1 MNNKHFLAILLSTT
15 FALMV
20 VALYNGFPLAEGDT
34 GAYIQ
39 QAIYPHFA
47 PDRTPFYGIFLR
59 ITSLWRS
66 LWFPVFAQC
75 LLLGFLIIQFI
86 SKVDPIG
93 NKLNPNTRRLLLIV
107 LAIVSLTCAPWV
119 AAYLMPDVFAG
130 ILLLAILLFIT
141 TPAGNKISTLYTIF
155 ILGSLIIH
163 NSHFLITLLFALAL
177 LAYSFKGKEMLLVK
191 RSLVLV
197 GLCFITWATLSGMN
211 AAKKYGFVFSRG
223 SNIFMVAKLAE
234 TGILNIYLDENCP
247 KNNLR
252 LCNYK
257 TQIPQSL
264 SEFLWLDTSPLNQMG
279 GWDSCRNEYA
289 TVVHDVFTSPRYLL
303 MFAQKTATGTL
314 KQLTEVQVR
323 DKIQSEGQ
331 DKQPSKKVRQFF
343 GDEWREFS
351 MSKQNTELLTATS
364 CNYVYMLTFL
374 LTTIWIL
381 FFASQVISK
390 EVAFLYGCILV
401 FFVLNAFVTA
411 TFSTISYRYQYRIFW
426 ILPAT
431 NLILMIKYY
440 WRAINEPFLE
450 KNRAEK

>member
-1 MNNKHFLAILLSTT
+1 MNNKQFLAILLSTT

-20 VALYNGFPLAEGDT
+20 VALYNGYPLAEGDT

-47 PDRTPFYGIFLR
+47 ADRTPFYGIFLR

-75 LLLGFLIIQFI
+75 LILGFLLIQFI
-86 SKVDPIG
+86 NKV
-93 NKLNPNTRRLLLIV
+93 NPNGASQAAGIRLLILIV
-107 LAIVSLTCAPWV
+107 TAVVSLTCVSWV

-130 ILLLAILLFIT
+130 ILLLAILLYIT
-141 TPAGNKISTLYTIF
+141 APAGDRFSILYAIL
-155 ILGSLIIH
+155 ILGALIIH

-177 LAYSFKGKEMLLVK
+177 LLYSVRGKQMLLVK
-191 RSLVLV
+191 RSIILV

-234 TGILNIYLDENCP
+234 TGILNIYLDENCT
-247 KNNLR
+247 KNNLK

-257 TQIPQSL
+257 SQIPQSL

-289 TVVHDVFTSPRYLL
+289 TVVHDVFSSPRYLL
-303 MFAQKTATGTL
+303 MFAQKSTTGTL

-323 DKIQSEGQ
+323 NKIQSEGQ

-351 MSKQNTELLTATS
+351 MSKQNTDLLSATS
-364 CNYVYMLTFL
+364 CNYVYLLTFL
-374 LTTIWIL
+374 LSSLWIL
-381 FFASQVISK
+381 FFASGVVSK
-390 EVAFLYGCILV
+390 ELAFIYGCILV

-440 WRAINEPFLE
+440 WSAINGPFLE

>member
-1 MNNKHFLAILLSTT
+1 MNNKQFLFLLLSST

-47 PDRTPFYGIFLR
+47 PDRTPFYGIYLR

-75 LLLGFLIIQFI
+75 LLLGFLLIKFI
-86 SKVDPIG
+86 ENVNPACE
-93 NKLNPNTRRLLLIV
+93 NPTPNTRRLLLIV
-107 LAIVSLTCAPWV
+107 LAIVSLTCSPWV

-141 TPAGNKISTLYTIF
+141 TPAGHRLSILYALL
-155 ILGSLIIH
+155 ILGALFMH
-163 NSHFLITLLFALAL
+163 NSHFLITLLFAFAL
-177 LAYSFKGKEMLLVK
+177 LVYAFRGKQMLLVK
-191 RSLVLV
+191 RSLILV
-197 GLCFITWATLSGMN
+197 ALCFTTWATLSGMN

-247 KNNLR
+247 KNNLK

-257 TQIPQSL
+257 NQIPQSL
-264 SEFLWLDTSPLNQMG
+264 SDFLWLDTSPLNQMG
-279 GWDSCRNEYA
+279 GWDSCRKEYT

-303 MFAQKTATGTL
+303 MFAQKSATGTL
-314 KQLTEVQVR
+314 RQLTEIQVR

-331 DKQPSKKVRQFF
+331 DKQPSLKVRQFF

-351 MSKQNTELLTATS
+351 MSKQNTDLLMATS
-364 CNYVYMLTFL
+364 CNYVYLLTFL
-374 LTTIWIL
+374 LSSIWIL
-381 FFASQVISK
+381 LCASRVVSK
-390 EVAFLYGCILV
+390 EVVFIYGCILV

-440 WRAINEPFLE
+440 WRAVNEPFLE
-450 KNRAEK
+450 KNNLEK

>member
-1 MNNKHFLAILLSTT
+1 MLSTT

-20 VALYNGFPLAEGDT
+20 VALYNGYPLAEGDT

-47 PDRTPFYGIFLR
+47 ADRTPFYGIFLR

-75 LLLGFLIIQFI
+75 LILGFLLIQFI
-86 SKVDPIG
+86 NKV
-93 NKLNPNTRRLLLIV
+93 NPNGASQATGIRLLILIV
-107 LAIVSLTCAPWV
+107 TAVVSLTCVPWV
-119 AAYLMPDVFAG
+119 AAYLMPDIFAG
-130 ILLLAILLFIT
+130 ILLLAILLFLT
-141 TPAGNKISTLYTIF
+141 TPASDRISILYAIL
-155 ILGSLIIH
+155 ILGALIIH

-177 LAYSFKGKEMLLVK
+177 LVYSVRGKQMLLVK
-191 RSLVLV
+191 RSIILV
-197 GLCFITWATLSGMN
+197 GLCFITWATLAGMN

-234 TGILNIYLDENCP
+234 TGILNIYLDENCT
-247 KNNLR
+247 KNNLK

-264 SEFLWLDTSPLNQMG
+264 SEFLWLDTSPLNLMG
-279 GWDSCRNEYA
+279 GWDSCRSEYA
-289 TVVHDVFTSPRYLL
+289 TVVHDVFTSPRYML
-303 MFAQKTATGTL
+303 MFAQKSVTGTL

-323 DKIQSEGQ
+323 DKIQTEGQ

-351 MSKQNTELLTATS
+351 MSKQNTDLLSATS
-364 CNYVYMLTFL
+364 CNYVYLLTFL
-374 LTTIWIL
+374 LSSLWIL
-381 FFASQVISK
+381 FFASRVVSK
-390 EVAFLYGCILV
+390 ELAFIYGCILV

-440 WRAINEPFLE
+440 WSAINGPFLE
-450 KNRAEK
+450 KNTTEK